1 MRLLVLG
8 PGHPF
13 RGGISATTTA
23 AVLALRGAGHE
34 AAFITPLRQ
43 YPPWLYPGGSD
54 RDPEACPRVEGAV
67 PLLDPFAP
75 RSWPRLRRA
84 ALAAGADAWILPYW
98 TWAWAPVWRFL
109 LGTPGRPPAVVVAHN
124 PADHGAGPVRRLAAA
139 LVLGRAEG
147 LFTHGSA
154 LAERLRT
161 RFPGLPVASHLLPPT
176 RVGELPPRQAA
187 RERLGIPAGARV
199 ALVLG
204 LVRRYKGVDV
214 LLEALARLAEGSP
227 WTAVVAGEA
236 WEGLD
241 RELPGLVRRLG
252 VEGRVHFRFGWVPEE
267 EVGLLLAAADLMVL
281 PYRSGS
287 QSAVAPLALAHGLP
301 LLVTR
306 VGGLPEMA
314 GEGGVVVPP
323 EDPDAL
329 AAALASLDDTA
340 LARLAEGAALSARR
354 LGWQGYARALA
365 ALAER
370 VAS

>member
-13 RGGISATTTA
+13 RGGIAATTTA
-23 AVLALRGAGHE
+23 AVLALREAGHE
-34 AAFITPLRQ
+34 VAFITPLRQ
-43 YPPWLYPGGSD
+43 YPSRLYPGGND
-54 RDPEACPRVEGAV
+54 RDPAACPRVEGAV

-75 RSWPRLRRA
+75 RSWIRLRRA
-84 ALAAGADAWILPYW
+84 VLAAGADAWIVPYW

-109 LGTPGRPPAVVVAHN
+109 LAAPGRPPVVVVAHN
-124 PADHGAGPVRRLAAA
+124 PADHGAGPLRRLAAA
-139 LVLGRAEG
+139 LVLGRADG

-154 LAERLRT
+154 LADTLRAAY
-161 RFPGLPVASHLLPPT
+161 PGLPVAHHLLPAT
-176 RVGELPPRQAA
+176 RVGKLPAREEA
-187 RERLGIPAGARV
+187 RERLAIAAGARV

-214 LLEALARLAEGSP
+214 LFEAMARLPGGSP

-241 RELPGLVRRLG
+241 RELPALASRLG
-252 VEGRVHFRFGWVPEE
+252 LGGRVRLRFGWVPEE

-301 LLVTR
+301 LLVTQ

-323 EDPDAL
+323 GDPGAL
-329 AAALASLDDTA
+329 AGALASLDEAA
-340 LARLAEGAALSARR
+340 LARLAERAALAGRR
-354 LGWQGYARALA
+354 LSWPGYARALA

-370 VAS
+370 LVT